1 MQMKKSRRLRRGGNV
16 ECVIV
21 RVHDD
26 HGHVEAGSTFGPRG
40 LERRST
46 GTGARVSRMTGV
58 RSSCH
63 SRNVRRVVR
72 ETPNMYIE
80 LKYLHFSLGNPSFH
94 VLDQKPLVDVDT
106 LETVY

>member
-1 MQMKKSRRLRRGGNV
+1 M

-26 HGHVEAGSTFGPRG
+26 HGRVEAGSTLG
-40 LERRST
+40 LGDEDWSADPGALVR
-46 GTGARVSRMTGV
+46 GARVTRV

-72 ETPNMYIE
+72 GTPNMYIE
-80 LKYLHFSLGNPSFH
+80 LKYLHFLLGNPSFH
-94 VLDQKPLVDVDT
+94 VLDLIPLVDVNT